1 MTGKIITINHNIN
14 QYIDNYKQSNNPIL
28 YLLNNI
34 DFLDYIIY
42 DKSNINIIYTSIKNE
57 YINLS
62 NLLINYMENNIIN
75 YQINDINRLLV
86 EEYGTATNIKSRINR
101 LAMLDAITSALQK
114 LKQYSCIS
122 PNRLILYTGN
132 IITDLGKEKR
142 IIISFEPTKP
152 LLTSLVIINFIQ
164 IN

>member
-1 MTGKIITINHNIN
+1 MKKVN
-14 QYIDNYKQSNNPIL
+14 S
-28 YLLNNI
+28 
-34 DFLDYIIY
+34 
-42 DKSNINIIYTSIKNE
+42 
-57 YINLS
+57 
-62 NLLINYMENNIIN
+62 LLIHSGD
-75 YQINDINRLLV
+75 QINDINRLLV